1 MEHLRLLA
9 TDRQHSVINDSA
21 HGFRAYTAYG
31 LAADQGGPTSAFC
44 GEPKDALTG
53 CYHLGNGYR
62 QFNTVI
68 MRFNSADSLSP
79 FGKGGLNAYM
89 YCAGDPV
96 NRRDPSGAAP
106 VRTSFKTALP
116 TTTRSTP
123 ISPVVAAVA
132 GHVQNGGVLVLNIA
146 GAALSLVLPVPTSKA
161 GIFANGLAVGGGL
174 TNVIATGL
182 KYTKFASQAG
192 LVGAFATD
200 VVALSLGI
208 KAGLAVKAAGPRV
221 LSNAKANMKAIFTS
235 WLHKK
240 REPISLELTEG
251 EMTSFQERVNDPQV
265 NPSVSSSSTSISNK
279 SIRSG

>member
-31 LAADQGGPTSAFC
+31 LAADQGGPMSAFC

-62 QFNTVI
+62 QFNPVI

-106 VRTSFKTALP
+106 LRTSKATLP
-116 TTTRSTP
+116 TTTL
-123 ISPVVAAVA
+123 SPPMSHIFAEVA
-132 GHVQNGGVLVLNIA
+132 GHAQNGGVFVLNTS

-161 GIFANGLAVGGGL
+161 GIFANGLAVVGGL
-174 TNVIATGL
+174 TNVITTGL

-208 KAGLAVKAAGPRV
+208 KAGLAVKAAGPRA
-221 LSNAKANMKAIFTS
+221 LSNANANMKAMVTS
-235 WLHKK
+235 WLPQK
-240 REPISLELTEG
+240 REPISLDLRAD
-251 EMTSFQERVNDPQV
+251 EMTTLEKYESHSQV
-265 NPSVSSSSTSISNK
+265 NPSVGSSSTAISKK
-279 SIRSG
+279 SIRSSL